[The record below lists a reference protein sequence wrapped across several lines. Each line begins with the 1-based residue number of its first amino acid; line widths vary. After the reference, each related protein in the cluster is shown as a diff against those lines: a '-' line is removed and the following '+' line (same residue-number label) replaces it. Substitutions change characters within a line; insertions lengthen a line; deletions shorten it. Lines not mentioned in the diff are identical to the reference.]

1 MKDLKISQ
9 SRDFKSWM
17 IEIKRHIQQYQIK
30 AFVKVNTQML
40 EMYWYLGG
48 QIVEKQKSA
57 KWGSGF
63 LETFSSELIKEFPD
77 IQGFSYRNLR
87 YIRQWYEFYFESV
100 SNWQQVVA
108 NLDEEKRDK
117 IWQQA
122 VANLDEEK
130 RDKIWQQAVA
140 NLDIFFSVPWGH
152 HLYILSKCKDVEKAL
167 FYQQKVVENNWSRS
181 MLLNFLDTNLFEREG
196 KAITNFKKHLT
207 IPNDDLAAQ
216 ILKDPYNFG
225 FLEMTQPFV
234 ERELEESLTK
244 NMTRFLL
251 ELGTGFSYVGH
262 QVPLNVGEDTLYADL
277 LFYHLELRCFVVIE
291 LKTTRFKPE
300 YIGQLG
306 TYVSAVNHLKKKEID
321 NPTIGLLICKEKNKV
336 MAQYALESS
345 NQPIG
350 IAEYKL
356 EEIMSEK
363 VKSKLPTIAEIE
375 NELSEDL

>member
-1 MKDLKISQ
+1 LTIDKIST
-9 SRDFKSWM
+9 
-17 IEIKRHIQQYQIK
+17 
-30 AFVKVNTQML
+30 VK
-40 EMYWYLGG
+40 EYLTV
-48 QIVEKQKSA
+48 QKTSSIAKSA

-122 VANLDEEK
+122 VANLE
-130 RDKIWQQAVA
+130 
-140 NLDIFFSVPWGH
+140 IFFSVPWGH

-167 FYQQKVVENNWSRS
+167 FYQQKVMENNWSRS

-350 IAEYKL
+350 IARSINL
-356 EEIMSEK
+356 RR
-363 VKSKLPTIAEIE
+363 
-375 NELSEDL
+375 